1 MILYFS
7 ATGNTEFIAK
17 ELAKCLADECVNLL
31 NRFKSKIIL
40 FCIPKSPLSSA
51 PRSMSAKCP
60 VS

>member
-31 NRFKSKIIL
+31 NRFK
-40 FCIPKSPLSSA
+40 
-51 PRSMSAKCP
+51 
-60 VS
+60 